1 MTSMALFVLSFRRGL
16 VVAGFC
22 LAWSLPCAAQKPEP
36 APAAGARF
44 CEAPSLTGHP
54 GGGVGS
60 GAGVGA
66 GSGDEVKVV
75 FTQSEVTKKAEVL
88 FRPAPD
94 YGALKT
100 EAAEGNVKLRVVLC
114 PRGYVSNIE
123 VLSKAADGLTKKAV
137 EAAREIRF
145 VPAEK
150 DGKRVAQYATVEY
163 SHSVY

>member
-1 MTSMALFVLSFRRGL
+1 MTHFVLSLRRGL
-16 VVAGFC
+16 VVVGFC
-22 LAWSLPCAAQKPEP
+22 LAWALPCAAQKPEP
-36 APAAGARF
+36 SPTPAARL
-44 CEAPSLTGHP
+44 CEAPSP
-54 GGGVGS
+54 AARPRKGVGS
-60 GAGVGA
+60 GAGIGD

-94 YGALKT
+94 YGALKAD
-100 EAAEGNVKLRVVLC
+100 AAEGEVKLRVVLC

-123 VLSKAADGLTKKAV
+123 VLSKAANELTEKAV

>member
-1 MTSMALFVLSFRRGL
+1 MVASVFDVRRCLIALGLSL
-16 VVAGFC
+16 AGA
-22 LAWSLPCAAQKPEP
+22 LSCAAQKPEP
-36 APAAGARF
+36 ALTPAARL
-44 CEAPSLTGHP
+44 CEAPSPASRLGR
-54 GGGVGS
+54 GVGS
-60 GAGVGA
+60 GSGVA
-66 GSGDEVKVV
+66 TAGDEVKVV

-94 YGALKT
+94 YGALKAD
-100 EAAEGNVKLRVVLC
+100 AAEGEVKLRVVLC

-123 VLSKAADGLTKKAV
+123 VLSKAADELTEKAV

-163 SHSVY
+163 SHHVY

>member
-1 MTSMALFVLSFRRGL
+1 MALFVLSFRRGL

-36 APAAGARF
+36 TPTPAARL
-44 CEAPSLTGHP
+44 CEAPTPTGRP

-60 GAGVGA
+60 GSGVA
-66 GSGDEVKVV
+66 TAGDEVKVV

-94 YGALKT
+94 YGAMKAD
-100 EAAEGNVKLRVVLC
+100 AAEGEVKLRVVLC

-123 VLSKAADGLTKKAV
+123 VLSKAADELTEKAV

-163 SHSVY
+163 SHHVY